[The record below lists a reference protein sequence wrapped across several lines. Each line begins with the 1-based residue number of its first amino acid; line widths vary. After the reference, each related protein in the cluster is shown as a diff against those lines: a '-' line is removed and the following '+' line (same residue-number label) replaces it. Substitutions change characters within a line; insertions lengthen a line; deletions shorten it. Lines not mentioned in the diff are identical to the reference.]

1 MVICKITEGQNDLTN
16 SGLARLQP
24 SGKQTQRT
32 CAKCRHKAPAASQEV
47 WLAVSSCTSVTL
59 LQWEYT

>member
-32 CAKCRHKAPAASQEV
+32 CAKCRHKAPAAIQEFGSQYKRDHHV
-47 WLAVSSCTSVTL
+47 VL
-59 LQWEYT
+59 